1 MLKLAPI
8 FKDHLVLQRE
18 KPLHIWGSAEDG
30 SVITA
35 AIGEVSAQAETVGGA
50 WHAVLPPLPAGG
62 PYTLSVT
69 DGSMAVTVTDVMLG
83 EVWLCGGQSNMELV
97 MKDAAHPGALL
108 QGCERSG
115 VRLYHV
121 GKRGF
126 FDAQFYAEEEAS
138 GWQLPMPETTQ
149 YWTAVGY
156 LFAQELAKK
165 LGVTVGLVECCYGGT
180 SATAWMSEAMLESTA
195 AGRRYLADYEAGTAG
210 LTDEEA
216 NQAYR
221 DYCVYHN
228 AWNERLSAFY
238 QANPTGSWEEAL
250 AVCGENR
257 YPGPPAPI
265 NPLRPHGLYDTML
278 RRITPFTLR
287 GVLYYQGESDDHR
300 PDDYEMLLTCLI
312 REWRRDFAD
321 PALPFLLVQ
330 LPVYAELHTEHGDNW
345 ARIRLAQERVCR
357 ADRHTGMAVILDC
370 GEYCEI
376 HPKEKR
382 PPAHRLYLQALRVV
396 YGLQEADTT
405 SPILREAI
413 PEHGGIRLYFE
424 TSSPLEL
431 RGSEGFEICGAD
443 AVWHPASPSVNGD
456 TLLLTSPEVTYPV
469 HARYAWYNYGPVTL
483 FAKNGLPAG
492 SFCTMTS
499 TVQTMIE

>member
-18 KPLHIWGSAEDG
+18 KPLHIWGNAEDG
-30 SVITA
+30 SLITA
-35 AIGEVSAQAETVGGA
+35 AIGSVSAQAETVNGA

-62 PYTLSVT
+62 PYTLTVS
-69 DGSMAVTVTDVMLG
+69 DGSETLSLNDVMLG

-97 MKDAAHPGALL
+97 VKDAAHPGELL
-108 QGCERSG
+108 RDCEESG

-138 GWQLPMPETTQ
+138 CWQLPMPDTTQ
-149 YWTAVGY
+149 HWTAVGY

-165 LGVTVGLVECCYGGT
+165 LGVTIGLVECCYGGT
-180 SATAWMSEAMLESTA
+180 SATAWMSEAMLQSTE
-195 AGRRYLADYEAGTAG
+195 AGRRYLADYENGIAG

-221 DYCVYHN
+221 DYCVYQN
-228 AWNERLSAFY
+228 AWNERLAAFY
-238 QANPTGSWEEAL
+238 REHPTGSWEEAL

-257 YPGPPAPI
+257 YPGPYAPI

-287 GVLYYQGESDDHR
+287 GVLYYQAESDDHR
-300 PDDYEMLLTCLI
+300 PEDYETLLTCLI
-312 REWRRDFAD
+312 REWRQDFRD

-330 LPVYAELHTEHGDNW
+330 LPMYAELNTAECVHW
-345 ARIRLAQERVCR
+345 AKLRLAQERVYR
-357 ADRHTGMAVILDC
+357 ADRHAGMAVILDC

-382 PPAHRLYLQALRVV
+382 PPAHRLFLQALREV

-405 SPILREAI
+405 SPLLRSAI
-413 PEHGGIRLYFE
+413 PESGGIRLHFD
-424 TSSPLEL
+424 TTSPLEL

-443 AVWHPASPSVNGD
+443 GIWHSAAPSVNEN
-456 TLLLTSPEVTYPV
+456 TLLLTSPEVPYPAE
-469 HARYAWYNYGPVTL
+469 ARYAWYNFGPVTL
-483 FAKNGLPAG
+483 FAKNGLPAAP
-492 SFCTMTS
+492 FNTS
-499 TVQTMIE
+499 RTDC